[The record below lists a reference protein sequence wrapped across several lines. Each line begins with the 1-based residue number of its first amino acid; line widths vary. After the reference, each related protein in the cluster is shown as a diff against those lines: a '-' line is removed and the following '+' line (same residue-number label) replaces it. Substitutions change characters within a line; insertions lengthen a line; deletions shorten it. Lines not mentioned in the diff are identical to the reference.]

1 MTRGRSPTNLAAN
14 WQFMRGCQL
23 PAACLAVCQS
33 VSLRQLQPD
42 GKIWIAIAKCGT
54 GFRFRTGSIRRVRVR
69 VRGDTFDDMW
79 KLGRD
84 FDLPTSLVDWFMCH
98 INKHTHTSAH
108 SHILAHTLAHSLG
121 NLSMFIMESDIKCC
135 CFYCCCWPINCSA
148 QQIGNLST
156 GVCSSVLWCGK
167 G

>member
-69 VRGDTFDDMW
+69 GDTFDDMW

-98 INKHTHTSAH
+98 INTHTHTSAH
-108 SHILAHTLAHSLG
+108 SHMLAHTLAHSLG

>member
-1 MTRGRSPTNLAAN
+1 MEMTRGSSPTNLAAN

-33 VSLRQLQPD
+33 VSLRELQPD

-69 VRGDTFDDMW
+69 MRGDTFDDMW

-98 INKHTHTSAH
+98 INTHTHTH
-108 SHILAHTLAHSLG
+108 KCRLTHTVTHTRTLAWQFEYVYHGERHKMLLFLLLLLA
-121 NLSMFIMESDIKCC
+121 N
-135 CFYCCCWPINCSA
+135 
-148 QQIGNLST
+148 
-156 GVCSSVLWCGK
+156 
-167 G
+167 